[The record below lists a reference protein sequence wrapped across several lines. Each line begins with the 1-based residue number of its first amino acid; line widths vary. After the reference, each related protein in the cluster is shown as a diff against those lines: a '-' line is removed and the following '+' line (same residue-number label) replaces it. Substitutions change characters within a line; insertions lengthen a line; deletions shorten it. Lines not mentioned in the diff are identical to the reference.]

1 MRHIHNESGRYQ
13 NLVGKVLAVN
23 VCCYCWVIIH
33 PLACNVQQPRKK
45 ALSLR
50 HSKVS
55 HLIGDVMDVHERAL
69 KKTWLRP
76 KAVRAIT
83 GVLRAHEVRFIV
95 D

>member
-1 MRHIHNESGRYQ
+1 
-13 NLVGKVLAVN
+13 
-23 VCCYCWVIIH
+23 
-33 PLACNVQQPRKK
+33 
-45 ALSLR
+45 
-50 HSKVS
+50 
-55 HLIGDVMDVHERAL
+55 MDVHERAL